1 MAAISSII
9 AGTAMAGG
17 LAQTI
22 SGLSDKAKAKKAL
35 DSLEAPELDNAF
47 KDIQISTVGSDIM
60 REENARTTSNLI
72 DSAQS
77 GGVRSVMGAVPKI
90 QAFNNN
96 ANQETRKYIDDQVIN
111 RDYSIANQEGNIQR
125 IEENRYQGEL
135 QGLGQMYNVA
145 NQQMWSGIQGMSSSM
160 MYGARNGIF
169 EKGVNDTSDPFNGAP
184 TVTETTTGEN
194 GGFESVTYR
203 K

>member
-1 MAAISSII
+1 MAAVTSAII

-22 SGLSDKAKAKKAL
+22 SGMSDKAKAKKAL
-35 DSLEAPELDNAF
+35 ENLEAPELDNAF

-72 DSAQS
+72 DTAKS

-96 ANQETRKYIDDQVIN
+96 ANLQTRKYIDDQVIN
-111 RDYSIANQEGNIQR
+111 RDYAIANQEGTIQR
-125 IEENRYQGEL
+125 LEENRYQGEL
-135 QGLGQMYNVA
+135 QGLGSMYNA
-145 NQQMWSGIQGMSSSM
+145 GNQQMWSGIQGMSSSM
-160 MYGARNGIF
+160 MYGARNGVF
-169 EKGVNDTSDPFNGAP
+169 EGKDEKIV
-184 TVTETTTGEN
+184 V
-194 GGFESVTYR
+194 
-203 K
+203 